1 MDKPSNRIIIISLLI
16 AIVLC
21 VAARITEL
29 NIEKHLRDELGES
42 LSAVLDTTRQAIESW
57 ALEEQRDAMIW
68 GNRGRIKE
76 EAGNLLDLPRD
87 RQALLDSPSQAELR
101 TRFELI
107 MEALGYQGYFF
118 IAPDNISVASSRDEN
133 VGTRNLL
140 AGQGDF
146 LNRIWAGKTALSMP
160 LASDV
165 QLVDERGV
173 LVDEAPTMFAGAPV
187 FDENRKVIAAFAF
200 RVDPSLSFTS
210 ILQQG
215 RIGDSGETYAFNS
228 EGLMISLSRY
238 DDQLRD
244 IGLLEESQQGIM
256 NVRLLDPG
264 LNLLNGERSNTP
276 IVEQPLTYSVNQALE
291 GRAGVNVD
299 GYRNYRGVP
308 VVGAWVWDS
317 SLDIGITTE
326 VDIDEAYES
335 LFYIRRTVIVLTA
348 VSILLLAA
356 LTVVFIIDRKRI
368 AKSEKE
374 RAVLQ
379 KQLFHSQKM
388 EAVNLLVGG
397 VAHNFNN
404 MLASVVGY
412 TELATMEAAS
422 LNNDELISHLDE
434 VMIGSN
440 RAIALIKKMSAFIGK
455 KSLGLSPKLL
465 HEFLIESIDMLN
477 SVTPPGIDIRKQIEE
492 TEAVV
497 MIDTVELYIALIN
510 LCINA
515 SDALNGQGRID
526 IRLYRE
532 IVENKECHSCFEKIS
547 GEYAVLAIADR
558 GHGIE
563 ESNLSRVFDPFYTTK
578 DLSEGAGMG
587 LPMAHGIMH
596 EHNGHVQIQSELNHG
611 TTVRLYFPIG

>member
-1 MDKPSNRIIIISLLI
+1 MDKPSNRIVIISLLI

-21 VAARITEL
+21 VAARITQL

-118 IAPDNISVASSRDEN
+118 IAPDNISIASSRDEN

-140 AGQGDF
+140 AGKGDF
-146 LNRIWAGKTALSMP
+146 LNKLWAGKTALSMP
-160 LASDV
+160 LASDI

-173 LVDEAPTMFAGAPV
+173 SLEGSPAMFAGAPV

-200 RVDPSLSFTS
+200 RIDPSLSFTS

-264 LNLLNGERSNTP
+264 LNLLNGERSNIP

-291 GRAGVNVD
+291 GKAGVNVD
-299 GYRNYRGVP
+299 GYRDYRGVP

-317 SLDIGITTE
+317 SLDIGITTD

-388 EAVNLLVGG
+388 EAVSLLAGG

-422 LNNDELISHLDE
+422 LNNDELVSHLDE

-440 RAIALIKKMSAFIGK
+440 RAIALVEQMSAFSRK
-455 KSLGLSPKLL
+455 KSMGLSPRLL
-465 HEFLIESIDMLN
+465 HEFIIESIDMLN

-497 MIDTVELYIALIN
+497 MIDAVELHIALIN

-547 GEYAVLAIADR
+547 GEYAVLAIADK

-563 ESNLSRVFDPFYTTK
+563 ESDISRVFDPFYTTK

-587 LPMAHGIMH
+587 LSIVHGIMH
-596 EHNGHVQIQSELNHG
+596 EHNGHVQVQSELNLG
-611 TTVRLYFPIG
+611 TTVRLYFPIC

>member
-1 MDKPSNRIIIISLLI
+1 MDKPSNRIIISLLI

-21 VAARITEL
+21 VAAQLTQL

-57 ALEEQRDAMIW
+57 AFEEQRDAMIW

-76 EAGNLLDLPRD
+76 EVGNLLDLPRD
-87 RQALLDSPSQAELR
+87 SQALLDSPSQAELR

-118 IAPDNISVASSRDEN
+118 ISPDNISVASSRDEN

-140 AGQGDF
+140 VGKGDF
-146 LNRIWAGKTALSMP
+146 LNKLWAGKAALSMP

-173 LVDEAPTMFAGAPV
+173 MVDEAPAMFAGAPV

-200 RVDPSLSFTS
+200 RIDPSLSFTS

-299 GYRNYRGVP
+299 GYRDYRGVP

-317 SLDIGITTE
+317 ALDIGITTE

-335 LFYIRRTVIVLTA
+335 LFYIRRTVIVLTS

-356 LTVVFIIDRKRI
+356 LTVVFIIDHKRI
-368 AKSEKE
+368 AKNEKE

-379 KQLFHSQKM
+379 KQLFNSQKM
-388 EAVNLLVGG
+388 EAMNLLVGG

-412 TELATMEAAS
+412 TDLATMEAAS

-440 RAIALIKKMSAFIGK
+440 RAIALIKKMSAFSGK
-455 KSLGLSPKLL
+455 KSLELSPKLL

-477 SVTPPGIDIRKQIEE
+477 SVTPPGIGIRKQIEE
-492 TEAVV
+492 AEAVV
-497 MIDTVELYIALIN
+497 MIDTVELYVALIN

-515 SDALNGQGRID
+515 SDALNGQGMID

-563 ESNLSRVFDPFYTTK
+563 ESDISRVFDPFYTTK

-587 LPMAHGIMH
+587 LPVANGIMH
-596 EHNGHVQIQSELNHG
+596 EHNGHVQIQSELDHG

>member
-1 MDKPSNRIIIISLLI
+1 MDKPSNRIIISLLI

-21 VAARITEL
+21 VAAQLTQL
-29 NIEKHLRDELGES
+29 NIEKLLRDELGES

-57 ALEEQRDAMIW
+57 AFEEQRDAMIW

-76 EAGNLLDLPRD
+76 EVGNLLDLPRD
-87 RQALLDSPSQAELR
+87 SQALLDSPSQAELR

-118 IAPDNISVASSRDEN
+118 ISPDNISVASSRDEN

-140 AGQGDF
+140 VGKGDF
-146 LNRIWAGKTALSMP
+146 LNKLWAGKAALSMP

-173 LVDEAPTMFAGAPV
+173 MVDEAPAMFAGAPV

-200 RVDPSLSFTS
+200 RIDPSLSFTS

-299 GYRNYRGVP
+299 GYRDYRGVP

-317 SLDIGITTE
+317 ALDIGITTE

-335 LFYIRRTVIVLTA
+335 LFYIRRTVIVLTS

-356 LTVVFIIDRKRI
+356 LTVVFIIDHKRI
-368 AKSEKE
+368 AKNEKE

-379 KQLFHSQKM
+379 KQLFNSQKM
-388 EAVNLLVGG
+388 EAMNLLVGG

-412 TELATMEAAS
+412 TDLATMEAAS

-440 RAIALIKKMSAFIGK
+440 RAIALIKKMSAFSGK
-455 KSLGLSPKLL
+455 KSLELSPKLL

-477 SVTPPGIDIRKQIEE
+477 SVTPPGIGIRKQIEE
-492 TEAVV
+492 AEAVV
-497 MIDTVELYIALIN
+497 MIDTVELYVALIN

-515 SDALNGQGRID
+515 SDALNGQGMID

-563 ESNLSRVFDPFYTTK
+563 ESDISRVFDPFYTTK

-587 LPMAHGIMH
+587 LPVANGIMH
-596 EHNGHVQIQSELNHG
+596 EHNGHVQIQSELDHG